1 MQAVQ
6 INVAGVV
13 PPRDPT
19 WKNALVKD
27 ANGIE
32 YNVSTAFQTMITP
45 GPVNALIEPPQG
57 QGRRWKIVGINGQ
70 PFAAPQAPMPP
81 YAPAQ
86 QPMQPVAAAV
96 PQLQPPPPAPPTPV
110 VDGKEVSMFVMS
122 VLGKAFE
129 GTGQVP
135 GKDELESMVRA
146 CRHAYLAGMKDPPA
160 MPVGG
165 PAYEN
170 EDQGL
175 PEQMG

>member
-6 INVAGVV
+6 LNVAGVV
-13 PPRDPT
+13 PPKDPT

-27 ANGIE
+27 TNGIE
-32 YNVSTAFQTMITP
+32 YNVSTSYQAYITS
-45 GPVNALIEPPQG
+45 GPLNALIEPPQG
-57 QGRRWKIVGINGQ
+57 QGRRWKIIGINGQ
-70 PFAAPQAPMPP
+70 PFQPFQPQAQAPMPPQAP

-86 QPMQPVAAAV
+86 QPMQPVASAV
-96 PQLQPPPPAPPTPV
+96 PQLQPPPPAPPMPA

-146 CRHAYLAGMKDPPA
+146 CRQAYLAGMKDLPPEA
-160 MPVGG
+160 PF
-165 PAYEN
+165 
-170 EDQGL
+170 DDGL